1 METFKREIFEQLGN
15 LFYAIAAEQ
24 HAPLITSGELKMAI
38 KKDWLSATIGDGA
51 QKVSEAAHLIGVT
64 IDSLQNEQVPSPD
77 AFAAFES
84 FYRKHEEQFSHALKK
99 QVLETADTVM
109 RILPSTAKRNECY
122 ESVKKLLHVSSDL
135 GAEAR

>member
-1 METFKREIFEQLGN
+1 METFRREIFEQLGN

-24 HAPLITSGELKMAI
+24 HVPLITSGELKMAI
-38 KKDWLSATIGDGA
+38 KKDWLTATSGVGA

-64 IDSLQNEQVPSPD
+64 IDSLQNEQVPSSD
-77 AFAAFES
+77 AYAAFES
-84 FYRKHEEQFSHALKK
+84 FYRNHEEQFSHALKK

-122 ESVKKLLHVSSDL
+122 ESVKKLLYVSRDA